1 MTHEPHAADAADD
14 RHVESRARLL
24 PEERAAGSED
34 PEAQAEEILEDSER
48 RTQDPSGTRNASS
61 QTLGE
66 E

>member
-1 MTHEPHAADAADD
+1 MSQTPEEFPD
-14 RHVESRARLL
+14 RDHVESRAKLL
-24 PEERAAGSED
+24 PEEKAAGSED
-34 PEAQAEEILEDSER
+34 AESQAEAILEESDK

>member
-1 MTHEPHAADAADD
+1 MTHEPSDD
-14 RHVESRARLL
+14 RHVESRAQLL
-24 PEERAAGSED
+24 PEEKAAGSEN